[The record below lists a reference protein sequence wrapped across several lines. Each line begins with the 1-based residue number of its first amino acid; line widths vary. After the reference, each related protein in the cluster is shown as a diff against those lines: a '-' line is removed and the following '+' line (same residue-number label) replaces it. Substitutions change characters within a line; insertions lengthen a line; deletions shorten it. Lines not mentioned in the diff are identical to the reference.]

1 MSNWNFWLRKLAT
14 MTKHISDRIA
24 KGSLASVETV
34 ETSNSNVVERSMIG
48 GEQGILIRQLNENQ

>member
-1 MSNWNFWLRKLAT
+1 MSDWNFWLRKLAT

-34 ETSNSNVVERSMIG
+34 SSNVVKRSMIW

>member
-1 MSNWNFWLRKLAT
+1 MAT
-14 MTKHISDRIA
+14 ITKHISDRIA

-34 ETSNSNVVERSMIG
+34 SSNVVKRSMIW